1 MEKISSG
8 RNYSRDEIE
17 LISKSAIGKT
27 LKEIK
32 NVSLYS
38 FEDKENSNKGG
49 FGQLIENYLFGIE
62 NNSDS
67 SPDFLSAGIELKV
80 TPYKINQN
88 KTLSAKERLVL
99 NIIDYMNEYKNT
111 FETSNF
117 WHKNKEIQILW
128 YLWERDKSRDD
139 LKVTHE
145 LLFSFPEEDLKIIKK
160 DWEDIIEK
168 IKNGQAHELSEADTM
183 YLGACTKGENSSSLR
198 EQPFSNI
205 KAMQRAFCLKTSY
218 MTQLVRKYIGNYDNI
233 ESILKNTEESF
244 DDYIS
249 NVVSKYKGKTTKEL
263 MSIFEINSDA
273 KNINNMIIC
282 KMFNI
287 NSDLRNTDEFLKA
300 NIIPKTIRVEE
311 DGRIKESMSFPAFKF
326 KDIVMQSWNSSDLK
340 VELESTKYMFFI
352 FRNVND
358 SYTFEGIKLWNMPEL
373 ILESDIRKM
382 WCRTKAVLM
391 SGNIVKEIDERGN
404 RVTNFPGMKDS
415 KYMHVRPHAR
425 DASDTFELP
434 VPDRLTGASE
444 YTKQCFWI
452 NSSYLER
459 IIDGSDDLSNAEI
472 DLSNNLTDYGIK
484 ENDSIFEIHE
494 ESGIYDSNSD
504 ISKIDYSRFNI
515 FELYEYDISMTIISK
530 LADLRISPYEIYL
543 NGINS
548 LEEVDISFNKKNN
561 IVNAVN
567 KMINSNDY
575 NRSIMELNYQG
586 ISLSKCLQYKEH
598 NLNIP
603 FLLLST
609 DAQLLKYNIKSA
621 MHKRIIE
628 AINNNDIVIEESY
641 NNNKASV
648 ILEKELKKYDD
659 DNPISKYFLMKRMEK
674 VNGYNIDNFADDFNV
689 LYNLGKVGIN
699 NFGVYY
705 KKNNI
710 KEYIEKNYDN
720 KIANILLNRLDGL
733 TLEEIGVKN
742 NITRERVRQI
752 CKNQFDKILLL
763 DYYEDKYSEIFKKYD
778 WTKDIFCELL
788 NLKPY
793 VYEYLSMKYDKGQ
806 ENVNGILF
814 DSEVDES
821 IKNKYKTLKKVSVN
835 SDGLIIN
842 NANDVLLE
850 ILKENQDRQLTS
862 TELLELYNKRLSEY
876 SELKLAQL
884 DERTL
889 SARIA
894 RMENTIMGFHQTIR
908 YYDYSKISKENVEA
922 LENLL
927 NLDDGFYSTDYLFEN
942 NKSFMKEINIFDCYE
957 LHNLLKYKIDDDENN
972 VYFIRMPNF
981 LVGYDEKDKFIV
993 DKINEYA
1000 PISLEDFV
1008 DMLHDDYGHYKPT
1021 MFTYI
1026 SQNMSAYLNGDILEA
1041 TTYLIDSDIRH
1052 KLINNLHDNIYST
1065 KFIKNLFVEFGID
1078 ISKNVFTRT
1087 NFDSLGYCFRN
1098 GYIIKKEYGSI
1109 NKYLEIKSNQS
1120 NIIRIDSDLL
1130 KCGTIYNAIN
1140 DYCKSYNI
1148 FKVNNGLYITKA
1160 KMNEK
1165 GINKLTINGIIKEMK
1180 EQFSDTIYFSVENI
1194 KKKINIQNIIDLG
1207 FDDEFIENIIF
1218 YNDDISTLRINN
1230 HKLFTF
1236 LKKKL
1241 SIQQFIEDEMEKYRS
1256 ISISDFVNNINEEYS
1271 IDLTYDIVK
1280 GYLYGLSNIYYSSIL
1295 DKLYIDKEDYYKEIY
1310 DE

>member
-17 LISKSAIGKT
+17 LISKNAIGKT

-32 NVSLYS
+32 NASLYS
-38 FEDKENSNKGG
+38 FEDKEISNKGG

-128 YLWERDKSRDD
+128 YLWEKDKSRDD
-139 LKVTHE
+139 LKITHE
-145 LLFSFPEEDLKIIKK
+145 LLFSFSEEDLKIIKK

-168 IKNGQAHELSEADTM
+168 IKNGRAHELSEADTM
-183 YLGACTKGENSSSLR
+183 YLGACPKGESSSSLR

-233 ESILKNTEESF
+233 ESILKNTGESF
-244 DDYIS
+244 DDYIN
-249 NVVSKYKGKTTKEL
+249 NVVFKYKGKTTKEL
-263 MSIFEINSDA
+263 MSMFVINSDA
-273 KNINNMIIC
+273 KSINNMIIC

-326 KDIVMQSWNSSDLK
+326 KDIVTQSWNNSDLK
-340 VELESTKYMFFI
+340 IELESTKYMFFI

-358 SYTFEGIKLWNMPEL
+358 NYIFDGIKLWNMPEL

-391 SGNIVKEIDERGN
+391 SGNIVKEFDERGN

-434 VPDRLTGASE
+434 VPDKLTGARE

-452 NSSYLER
+452 NSSYLEK
-459 IIDGSDDLSNAEI
+459 IINNSDDSSN
-472 DLSNNLTDYGIK
+472 DNYDSTDYEVK
-484 ENDSIFEIHE
+484 KNDSTFEIHE
-494 ESGIYDSNSD
+494 ENVTYESKSD
-504 ISKIDYSRFNI
+504 ISKIDYSKFNI
-515 FELYEYDISMTIISK
+515 FELYEYDISMAIISK

-548 LEEVDISFNKKNN
+548 LKNIDISINKKNN
-561 IVNAVN
+561 LVKAVN
-567 KMINSNDY
+567 EMISSNDF
-575 NRSIMELNYQG
+575 NRTVLELNYQG
-586 ISLSKCLQYKEH
+586 ISLSKCLEYKQL
-598 NLNIP
+598 NLTIEF
-603 FLLLST
+603 FLSLT
-609 DAQLLKYNIKSA
+609 KAEALKYNIKSV
-621 MHKRIIE
+621 MYEKIKD
-628 AINNNDIVIEESY
+628 AINKNSVIIVESY
-641 NNNKASV
+641 DNNKTTML
-648 ILEKELKKYDD
+648 LEEELKKHDD
-659 DNPISKYFLMKRMEK
+659 DNPISRYFLMKYMEK
-674 VNGYNIDNFADDFNV
+674 VNGYNIEHFTDDFNA
-689 LYNLGKVGIN
+689 LYNLGKIGIN

-705 KKNNI
+705 KRTSI
-710 KEYIEKNYDN
+710 REYIEKNYDN

-733 TLEEIGVKN
+733 TLEEIGEKN

-752 CKNQFDKILLL
+752 CKKQFDKILLL
-763 DYYEDKYSEIFKKYD
+763 DYYEDKYYEVFKKYD
-778 WTKDIFCELL
+778 WSKDIFCELL

-793 VYEYLSMKYDKGQ
+793 VYEYLSIKYDKGQ

-814 DSEVDES
+814 DNDFDES
-821 IKNKYKTLKKVSVN
+821 IKDKYKALKKVSVN
-835 SDGLIIN
+835 SNGLIIN
-842 NANDVLLE
+842 NTNDVLIE

-862 TELLELYNKRLSEY
+862 TELLELYNKQLSEY
-876 SELKLAQL
+876 SELKLSEL

-889 SARIA
+889 SARIS
-894 RMENTIMGFHQTIR
+894 RMENTIMGFHQTVR
-908 YYDYSKISKENVEA
+908 YYDYSKISKENLEA
-922 LENLL
+922 LKNLL

-957 LHNLLKYKIDDDENN
+957 LHNLLKYKIDDENN

-981 LVGYDEKDKFIV
+981 LVGYDEKDKFLV

-1000 PISLEDFV
+1000 PISLNDFI

-1021 MFTYI
+1021 MLAYI
-1026 SQNMSAYLNGDILEA
+1026 SQNMSAYLNGNILEA
-1041 TTYLIDSDIRH
+1041 TTYLIDSDIKQ
-1052 KLINNLHDNIYST
+1052 KLIDNLHDDIYST

-1098 GYIIKKEYGSI
+1098 GYIINKEYGSI

-1130 KCGTIYNAIN
+1130 KCGVIYNVIN

-1160 KMNEK
+1160 KMNER
-1165 GINKLTINGIIKEMK
+1165 GINKFTINGIIKEMK
-1180 EQFSDTIYFSVENI
+1180 EQFSDTVYFSVENI
-1194 KKKINIQNIIDLG
+1194 KNEISVQNIVDLG

-1280 GYLYGLSNIYYSSIL
+1280 GYLYGLSNIYYSLIL